1 MNEMKTI
8 PIGKLLRADNRQ
20 FVAGCRVKELETP
33 ALGALVKVR
42 LQDQSEVY
50 GLITRISISD
60 DGLVR
65 QLASGLSIPP
75 EYTEDNR
82 HNRNLPVEIE
92 VLTVGYASNT
102 QVFHQLPPRPPLS
115 LDLLYLC
122 DDQELIAFTS
132 HGGKQAYLRHI
143 LRSQDMPVEEL
154 LISHLSHARRAHDA
168 FGDKAW
174 YANACERLVLLLR
187 DDYPRLCT
195 VLDALSAME

>member
-1 MNEMKTI
+1 MNEIKTI

-20 FVAGCRVKELETP
+20 FVAGCRVKELDTP

-65 QLASGLSIPP
+65 QLASGMSIPP
-75 EYTEDNR
+75 EYAADNR

-92 VLTVGYASNT
+92 VLALGFAQDEKLY
-102 QVFHQLPPRPPLS
+102 HQLPPRPPLS
-115 LDLLYLC
+115 LDVLYLC
-122 DDQELIAFTS
+122 DDAELVRFTG
-132 HGGKQAYLRHI
+132 HGKYAYLRHI
-143 LRSQDMPVEEL
+143 LRLQEMPVEEIL
-154 LISHLSHARRAHDA
+154 VSHLSKARQAHEAAGNHD
-168 FGDKAW
+168 W
-174 YANACERLVLLLR
+174 YPQACEQLVILLR
-187 DDYPRLCT
+187 EDYPRLTT

>member
-1 MNEMKTI
+1 MNEIQTI

-65 QLASGLSIPP
+65 QLASGMSIPP
-75 EYTEDNR
+75 EYTADNR

-92 VLTVGYASNT
+92 VLTLGFAQDGKLY
-102 QVFHQLPPRPPLS
+102 HQLPPR
-115 LDLLYLC
+115 
-122 DDQELIAFTS
+122 
-132 HGGKQAYLRHI
+132 
-143 LRSQDMPVEEL
+143 
-154 LISHLSHARRAHDA
+154 AR
-168 FGDKAW
+168 
-174 YANACERLVLLLR
+174 L
-187 DDYPRLCT
+187 
-195 VLDALSAME
+195 

>member
-1 MNEMKTI
+1 MNETKTI

-50 GLITRISISD
+50 GLITRMSISD

-65 QLASGLSIPP
+65 QLASGMSIPP
-75 EYTEDNR
+75 EYTADNR

-92 VLTVGYASNT
+92 VLTVGFARDGKLY
-102 QVFHQLPPRPPLS
+102 HQLPPRPPLS

-122 DDQELIAFTS
+122 DDAELARFTGQGN
-132 HGGKQAYLRHI
+132 HAYLRHI
-143 LRSQDMPVEEL
+143 LRLQDMPVEEIL
-154 LISHLSHARRAHDA
+154 VSHLSAARHAHEV
-168 FGDKAW
+168 FGNTEW
-174 YANACERLVLLLR
+174 YSKACERLVFLLR
-187 DDYPRLCT
+187 EDYPRLMA